1 MTGANRI
8 FTPIRRFIRDVR
20 GVSAIEFALILPV
33 MVTLYLGGVELSNMA
48 IVHRKAVQVAST
60 AADLVAQDT
69 QISNAEMAD
78 IFTALNAILAPF
90 DPSRAT
96 IRITS
101 LTADSSNIA
110 RVDWSDAQGTSV
122 RGTGSTVTL
131 PAGLI
136 TSGLSVVMA
145 EVTYS
150 YEADYGIFTSEPSV
164 ITETFYLKPRRVLKV
179 DRIP

>member
-1 MTGANRI
+1 MEGARAI
-8 FTPIRRFIRDVR
+8 IAAIRRFMRDVR

-60 AADLVAQDT
+60 AADLVAQDS
-69 QISNAEMAD
+69 QITNAEMAD

-110 RVDWSDAQGTSV
+110 RVDWSNAQGTSV

-131 PAGLI
+131 PTGLI

-179 DRIP
+179 DRVP

>member
-110 RVDWSDAQGTSV
+110 RVDWSDAVGTSV

-131 PAGLI
+131 PTGLI

>member
-1 MTGANRI
+1 MGIPLLHRL
-8 FTPIRRFIRDVR
+8 RRFARDTK

-60 AADLVAQDT
+60 AADLVAQDS

-78 IFTALNAILAPF
+78 VFTALNAILSPF
-90 DPSRAT
+90 SPTRAT

-110 RVDWSDAQGTSV
+110 RVDWSDAQGTST
-122 RGTGSTVTL
+122 RGIGSTVTL
-131 PAGLI
+131 PVGLI

-164 ITETFYLKPRRVLKV
+164 ISETFYLKPRRVLRV
-179 DRIP
+179 ERIP

>member
-1 MTGANRI
+1 MARGNGLVARLRTFA
-8 FTPIRRFIRDVR
+8 RDAR
-20 GVSAIEFALILPV
+20 GVSAIEFALVLPV

-69 QISNAEMAD
+69 QITNAEMAD
-78 IFTALNAILAPF
+78 IFTALNAIIAPF

-110 RVDWSDAQGTSV
+110 RVDWSSAVRTSV

-150 YEADYGIFTSEPSV
+150 YEADYGIFTTEPSV
-164 ITETFYLKPRRVLKV
+164 ITETFYLKPRRVLRV

>member
-1 MTGANRI
+1 MEGARAI
-8 FTPIRRFIRDVR
+8 IAAIRRFMRDVR

-60 AADLVAQDT
+60 AADLVAQDS
-69 QISNAEMAD
+69 QITNAEMAD

-101 LTADSSNIA
+101 LTADSNNIA
-110 RVDWSDAQGTSV
+110 RVDWSNAQGTSV

-131 PAGLI
+131 PTGLI

-179 DRIP
+179 DRVP